1 MRTNNYLINT
11 LTLSLSVLLLTLV
24 FPVHVALAAEN
35 EEIDFLL
42 TFVAESE
49 CTFIRNGKEHQGPD
63 ASEHLAM
70 KYNHVKRRIKTA
82 DIFIDKIATK
92 SSFSGRKYEVQC
104 GNKKI
109 PTKLWLEKALASH
122 RTPAGNSE

>member
-1 MRTNNYLINT
+1 MRPNKT
-11 LTLSLSVLLLTLV
+11 LNMLLCTLLFTLA
-24 FPVHVALAAEN
+24 FSAPFALAAEN

-42 TFVAESE
+42 AFVAESE

-70 KYNHVKRRIKTA
+70 KYNHVKSRIKTA

-92 SSFSGRKYEVQC
+92 SSFSGRQYEVQC
-104 GNKKI
+104 GNEKI
-109 PTKLWLEKALASH
+109 PTKRWLENALASY
-122 RTPAGNSE
+122 RAPALNSE